1 MFGMGQGFL
10 WIILFNNIKL
20 VMNTTVPFLVV
31 IMNHVAA
38 IYNPVSYIL
47 RTEMPTNLD
56 TSVFN
61 VEM

>member
-20 VMNTTVPFLVV
+20 VMNRTVPFLVV

-38 IYNPVSYIL
+38 ISNPVSYIL

-56 TSVFN
+56 TSLFT